1 MIITIVQVAI
11 VSFIF
16 IYLVHYLFVYLT
28 ESLTTPKI
36 KYFEPSQT
44 YASILD
50 ALNKSNDANV
60 NNNQYIYD
68 DGNNLSPSGTTSI
81 SDLLGNDNSDNASG
95 SDLQINGSCSGSD
108 VKNAMSDT
116 KNNMKDELKNFM
128 KQQIQ

>member
-1 MIITIVQVAI
+1 MFITIVQVAI

-50 ALNKSNDANV
+50 ALNKSNDVNV
-60 NNNQYIYD
+60 NNNHYIYD

-81 SDLLGNDNSDNASG
+81 SDLLGNDNIDNISG
-95 SDLQINGSCSGSD
+95 SGSGSGI
-108 VKNAMSDT
+108 KEAMGDT